1 MNTIAKRPLL
11 KVCGLTKAE
20 DVALCHNLG
29 VDFTGFIFVPG
40 SPRAASAAQVAAL
53 PVGASKKVGVFAGA
67 GLDSISETA
76 RGARLEYI
84 QLHGGEDVELCA
96 AVGPERVIKVLW
108 PEAHAGNVAG
118 LQEEL
123 DRFAPVCS
131 WFLFDAGTSGGGS
144 GKALDLPL
152 FSQLRIPRPWL
163 LAGGI
168 GPRNL
173 AGALNQCSPDGL
185 DMNSALESAPG
196 VKDHEK
202 LAAAVK
208 AARAH
213 SPCGYSA
220 TGQTDNTIS

>member
-1 MNTIAKRPLL
+1 MREKRMDAIAKRPLL

-20 DVALCHNLG
+20 DAALCHSLG

-53 PVGASKKVGVFAGA
+53 PVGTSPKVGVFSGA
-67 GLDSISETA
+67 GLDSIRETA
-76 RGARLEYI
+76 RKARLEYI
-84 QLHGGEDVELCA
+84 QLHGGEGVEFCA

-108 PEAHAGNVAG
+108 PEAHAGNIES

-131 WFLFDAGTSGGGS
+131 WFLFDAGKSGGGS
-144 GKALDLPL
+144 GKALELPL
-152 FSQLRIPRPWL
+152 FSRLRIPRPWL

-168 GPRNL
+168 GPHNL
-173 AGALNQCSPDGL
+173 AGALSQCSPDGL

-202 LAAAVK
+202 LATAVK
-208 AARAH
+208 AARA
-213 SPCGYSA
+213 
-220 TGQTDNTIS
+220 QTTP